1 MPLTVNAHN
10 LLADRRAPARND
22 ARLRDG
28 RTRRVTDKSCRI
40 DGVFPEHGAERIAA
54 RIRPADTDGI
64 RTSAE
69 RCRIIRHIRRTARHD
84 ALLPLLQNEHGCLTR
99 DACDRPVEIDIRH
112 HIPDDEHG
120 GIF

>member
-1 MPLTVNAHN
+1 MPLTVNAHD
-10 LLADRRAPARND
+10 LLADRRASARDD

-28 RTRRVTDKSCRI
+28 RTRRVADKSCRI

-54 RIRPADTDGI
+54 RIRPADANGI
-64 RTSAE
+64 RTPAE
-69 RCRIIRHIRRTARHD
+69 RRCIVRHIRRAAGHN